1 MIEKVK
7 NMTYAELRDSYDFV
21 MALINM
27 PDIHPVPEGLV
38 SIADIGAGRA
48 LRIYETDMAEIIGE
62 HEAMKAKRR
71 RVRRDDARNKRRSEN
86 YVKRNGNNFRR
97 GEHQRGDK
105 RYCYE
110 EDLRMPEARAKS
122 KERTDRADWELDLR
136 DLMWD
141 IDYAEFGVENGEKD
155 ISCFRAEIFRLD
167 DEYNQMHEA
176 MMQIEE
182 RIAELVGAIDVQE
195 KYVNQDKDFLRKYNY
210 VKEMM

>member
-27 PDIHPVPEGLV
+27 PDIHHVPEGLV

-48 LRIYETDMAEIIGE
+48 LRIYESEMAEILGD
-62 HEAMKAKRR
+62 HEAMKAKHR
-71 RVRRDDARNKRRSEN
+71 RVRRDDARNKRRSE
-86 YVKRNGNNFRR
+86 
-97 GEHQRGDK
+97 HQRGDN
-105 RYCYE
+105 RYYYE
-110 EDLRMPEARAKS
+110 EDLRMPETRAKN
-122 KERTDRADWELDLR
+122 KEKTDRADWELDLR

-141 IDYAEFGVENGEKD
+141 IDYAEFGVETGEKD
-155 ISCFRAEIFRLD
+155 IRCFRAEIFRLD

-182 RIAELVGAIDVQE
+182 RIAELVGAIEVEE
-195 KYVNQDKDFLRKYNY
+195 KYVSQDKDFLRRYGY
-210 VKEMM
+210 VREMM